1 MKKIEYGKIYVQSKD
16 LRFLDAQPRTPEEV
30 KKQIKFNS
38 INVNKPDEYFEFT
51 DPAFIKY
58 LKQSYFIIDY
68 DRFNKMSREEIANE
82 LSENAKNIEKL
93 QKQINKINRKL
104 INSKLKKQEAKPLE
118 EAGALLMYYQN
129 SMIEFAEEKYA
140 NSKNIR

>member
-16 LRFLDAQPRTPEEV
+16 LRFLDAQERTPDEV
-30 KKQIKFNS
+30 KKQINFNL

-68 DRFNKMSREEIANE
+68 DRFDKMSYDEIAKKLNE
-82 LSENAKNIEKL
+82 NTKNIEKL
-93 QKQINKINRKL
+93 QKQIKKINRRL
-104 INSKLKKQEAKPLE
+104 INPKLKKQEAKPLE
-118 EAGALLMYYQN
+118 EAGALLMYYQE
-129 SMIEFAEEKYA
+129 SMIGFVEEKFV
-140 NSKNIR
+140 NSKKK